1 VFSGVDKIIRGKLEE
16 LELEDAKF
24 FFWFKFWGA
33 VVVGKGMLL
42 IFFSYFID
50 FLKGCK
56 VVYMRT
62 GLNKRFFLAVM
73 RHNLIRPGG
82 SLTLN
87 SGNRNSAGGA
97 LNGAVLS
104 LTKGL
109 ASDLAEKK
117 TSVNCVVPGLMQ
129 TQLWDKLDKTAEE
142 KKELYESAA
151 EKLPVGLV
159 GMPEDVA
166 KVYLYCVR
174 ADYAM
179 GSLVVINGGS
189 VL

>member
-1 VFSGVDKIIRGKLEE
+1 MFSGVDKIIRGKLEE

-33 VVVGKGMLL
+33 VVVGK
-42 IFFSYFID
+42 
-50 FLKGCK
+50 
-56 VVYMRT
+56 
-62 GLNKRFFLAVM
+62 AVM